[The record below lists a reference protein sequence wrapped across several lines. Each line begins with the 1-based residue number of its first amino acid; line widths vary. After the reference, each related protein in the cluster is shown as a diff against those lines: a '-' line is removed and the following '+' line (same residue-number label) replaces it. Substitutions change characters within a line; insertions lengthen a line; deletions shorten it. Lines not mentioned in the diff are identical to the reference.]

1 MLKYWQKPF
10 YSFCFELQKQAI
22 VVQNIGS
29 VPSVQLWLE
38 QPAESISIAS
48 PKPFNSY
55 QKIREKS

>member
-1 MLKYWQKPF
+1 MLKPWQKPF

-22 VVQNIGS
+22 VVQNIDS
-29 VPSVQLWLE
+29 VPSVQLLLE

-55 QKIREKS
+55 QK